1 MAKGPK
7 RSMLRR
13 QRIRTAMRVEVPERC
28 DVCVVGGGAAG
39 LAAGI
44 AAAEA
49 GASVVV
55 LDAGTEC
62 GLSILATGNGRC
74 NLANVDLSPSHYNDP
89 AFVGA
94 VMGPTPVEDVRAF
107 FEESGLALFEVED
120 GRLFPR
126 SLQAASVRNVLLA
139 RAQRA
144 GVVLAAARPV
154 VRVASTAAIDGA
166 CSYSVADNPQRAF
179 CARTSAAELRE
190 APQVDAQGDSAFEV
204 AYGLLPLGLD
214 DPFVAD
220 RTLAA
225 RTVVLA
231 TGGTHA
237 RELELPELER
247 TPLSPALCPLACSH
261 LPWGSLLAGRSA
273 SCELAILR
281 EGEEVFREAGIVL
294 FRSYGLSGIVT
305 FNASRVAR
313 QGDTAVVDLLPEYSE
328 QWVRERLEKM
338 GDASLDGLIDPEVAH
353 TLIDVARNR
362 DELVGLLKHL
372 SQRVEY
378 PAEPEHAQVMRG
390 GLATSGFHTDTL
402 ESTGVPGLFAC
413 GEALDVDGACGGY
426 NLSFAW
432 LSGLRA
438 GKAAARR

>member
-1 MAKGPK
+1 MAKAPS

-13 QRIRTAMRVEVPERC
+13 QRIRTAMRVEVPECC

-74 NLANVDLSPSHYNDP
+74 NLANADLSPSHYNDP
-89 AFVGA
+89 AFVGS

-107 FEESGLALFEVED
+107 FEESGLLLCQYANGHV
-120 GRLFPR
+120 FPR
-126 SLQAASVRNVLLA
+126 SLQAASVRHVLLA

-154 VRVASTAAIDGA
+154 VRVSSMTAADGA
-166 CSYSVADNPQRAF
+166 CSDSVEDNPQHAL
-179 CARTSAAELRE
+179 CARTSSAELRE
-190 APQVDAQGDSAFEV
+190 APTDDGQRDSAFEV
-204 AYGLLPLGLD
+204 ANGVLPLD
-214 DPFVAD
+214 ADAPFVAD

-225 RTVVLA
+225 RSVVLA
-231 TGGTHA
+231 TGGVNA
-237 RELELPELER
+237 RELELPELEQVPR
-247 TPLSPALCPLACSH
+247 SPVLCPLACSH
-261 LPWGSLLAGRSA
+261 LPWGAMLAGRSVPCVLTLERA
-273 SCELAILR
+273 
-281 EGEEVFREAGIVL
+281 GEEVFCEEGTLL
-294 FRSYGLSGIVT
+294 FRNYGLSGIVT

-313 QGDTAVVDLLPEYSE
+313 QGDWAHIDLLPEL
-328 QWVRERLEKM
+328 REAELSQVLEAR
-338 GDASLDGLIDPEVAH
+338 GDAALAGLIDPEVASV
-353 TLIDVARNR
+353 LIDVASSRK
-362 DELVGLLKHL
+362 ELLGLVKHL
-372 SQRVEY
+372 TLRVEG

-390 GLATSGFHTDTL
+390 GLATSGFSPDTL
-402 ESTGVPGLFAC
+402 ESRRVPGLFAC
-413 GEALDVDGACGGY
+413 GEALDVDGSCGGY

-432 LSGLRA
+432 ISGLRA
-438 GKAAARR
+438 GKAAAQR